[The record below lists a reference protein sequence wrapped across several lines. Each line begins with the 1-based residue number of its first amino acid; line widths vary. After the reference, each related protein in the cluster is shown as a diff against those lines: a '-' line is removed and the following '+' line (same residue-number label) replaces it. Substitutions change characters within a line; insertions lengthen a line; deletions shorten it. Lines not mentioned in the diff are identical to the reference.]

1 MAENSFGDV
10 TLSRILRH
18 SDVLVAIA
26 VVSVVIMM
34 IIPMPTFML
43 DILIALNISIAMAII
58 LISMYMQNV
67 LEFSIFP
74 SLLLVITL
82 FRLALNISSTRLILL
97 LGRQFDGKIIRAF
110 GDFVVGGNYV
120 VGVVIFAI
128 LVVIQFIVITK
139 GATRVAEVQ
148 ARFTLDAMPGKQMSI
163 DSDLQSGLLTEEE
176 AKKKRKDIQ
185 READFYGAMDG
196 ASKFVQ
202 GDAIAGIIIT
212 FINVIGGLIIGVF
225 QRGENF
231 TQAAQTYTLLT
242 VGDGLVSQIPALLIS
257 VATGIIVTRAASES
271 NLGTDITN
279 QFMGEPKIYFIISG
293 ILSLLAFIPGLPTIP
308 FMILA
313 GIAFFIGYGINA
325 NIKNKEEE
333 GPSPEEVK
341 KMEEEKAKKSKD
353 VSGLMQI
360 DKMELLV
367 GVSLIPLVMKDQGGD
382 LLERIEYIRTNVALD
397 LGIIVPKIRVRDYMD
412 AKPDEYSI
420 YIKGFEVGKGSLM
433 IDRYL
438 AIDLY
443 GSEELLDGI
452 ETVDPTYGSPAI
464 WITEEKRE
472 MAELS
477 GYTVVDPPTI
487 IATHLTEIINSHA
500 HELIDMESLKE
511 ILDNVRVNYSTFVEE
526 IEGTDIY
533 KKGILLKVLK
543 MLLIENISIRYMAHI
558 LETLLEYGR
567 NTSEPNPY
575 ELTEYC
581 RAALAPYISKKYSD
595 KDNKIDLVM
604 IDPRIEDIIVGNKM
618 THEIQGK
625 IANNAKTII
634 TELAKDGIITPIFLS
649 PPSIRPNMRNILIRV
664 SKNVVVLS
672 ENELTNDININVKK
686 VLEL

>member
-511 ILDNVRVNYSTFVEE
+511 ILDNVRVNYSTLVEE